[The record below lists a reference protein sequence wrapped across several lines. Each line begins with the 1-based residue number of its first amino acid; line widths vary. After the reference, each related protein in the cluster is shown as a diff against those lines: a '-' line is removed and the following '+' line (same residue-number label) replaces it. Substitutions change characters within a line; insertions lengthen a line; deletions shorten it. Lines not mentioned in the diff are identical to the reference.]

1 MLLPPK
7 LNRSL
12 LEANTQETRVHRKG
26 KFALFG
32 RLATWGEGRL
42 VSKGQHPITDQGSR
56 AFKEEFQGCSKVNQ
70 LYIYIY
76 IHCFLDSFPI

>member
-1 MLLPPK
+1 MLLLP
-7 LNRSL
+7 NS

-70 LYIYIY
+70 LYIYIHPLFFRFFSH
-76 IHCFLDSFPI
+76 IDH